1 MSVIPSS
8 SVEWGWCHESD
19 YKNLLDERCKK
30 SSRSKRY
37 GIFDD
42 KDIKFTDQD
51 VVNLWGINP
60 HFVTEYGRLIVV
72 VSKN

>member
-19 YKNLLDERCKK
+19 YKNLLDKRCKK
-30 SSRSKRY
+30 SSRSKKY

-42 KDIKFTDQD
+42 KDIINDQD
-51 VVNLWGINP
+51 VVGLWGINP
-60 HFVTEYGRLIVV
+60 HLMTEYGRLIVV

>member
-1 MSVIPSS
+1 M
-8 SVEWGWCHESD
+8 
-19 YKNLLDERCKK
+19 LDKRCKK